1 MITHTRKCSF
11 WKSMLILVIVLIPFQ
26 TVFASDGV
34 KWHPGHYYATMGHGK
49 NNPAYMRNVYAE
61 LEQTRALRGLQ
72 VRYAWAELE
81 ASEGVYNF
89 APIDTILNELAK
101 RGKRLFI
108 LIQTK
113 SFNLN
118 FKSVPDY
125 LKAEKYENGTYIFV
139 TYGEKKPKGENIK
152 LWNPLVRD
160 RLIALFR
167 ALGERYNAHPYF
179 EGIGLPETALGE
191 PLAKFT
197 TTETD
202 QFFANLLA
210 VHQAMRQSF
219 PNTVTLQS
227 VNHPRSILKSFTDR
241 MKTIGT
247 ALSGPDIFLEDPAMN
262 APETKNTSKGI
273 YHYYPELS
281 GIVPI
286 APSVM
291 QSNYAMTQHNKET
304 REPSIHELLSFAKN
318 NLKANYIIWTR
329 EPKYF
334 SRLLQVLNEPDQT
347 REPSGGLIATCPKAF
362 RSCKN

>member
-1 MITHTRKCSF
+1 MRIQNHF
-11 WKSMLILVIVLIPFQ
+11 FLELMLILVIVFIPSQ
-26 TVFASDGV
+26 TTFADDGV

-49 NNPAYMRNVYAE
+49 NNPTYMKNVYAE
-61 LEQTRALRGLQ
+61 LERTPALRGLQ

-89 APIDTILNELAK
+89 APIDTILDELAK

-118 FKSVPDY
+118 LKSVPDY
-125 LKAEKYENGTYIFV
+125 LKAEKYENGTYVFV

-167 ALGERYNAHPYF
+167 ALGERYNAHPNF

-191 PLAKFT
+191 PSTKFT
-197 TTETD
+197 TTD
-202 QFFANLLA
+202 IGHFFTNLLI
-210 VHQAMRQSF
+210 VHQEMRQSF
-219 PNTVTLQS
+219 PNTITLQS

-262 APETKNTSKGI
+262 ASETKNTSKGV

-286 APSVM
+286 VPSVM
-291 QSNYAMTQHNKET
+291 QSNYAMTQHNKKT
-304 REPSIHELLSFAKN
+304 REPSIHELLAFAKN

-329 EPKYF
+329 DPKYF
-334 SRLLQVLNEPDQT
+334 SRLLQVLNEPDQI
-347 REPSGGLIATCPKAF
+347 RDPSGGLIAVCPKAF